1 MGTVRKTS
9 NTMIL
14 AIKTR
19 RVGSCGSEKT
29 RLGREPEPACEQEQ
43 QAGDSCLESVWA
55 AGTPGDER
63 VMQGSSFLLL
73 WEP

>member
-1 MGTVRKTS
+1 MGTLRKTL
-9 NTMIL
+9 NATIL
-14 AIKTR
+14 TIKSQR
-19 RVGSCGSEKT
+19 AGSHGSEKT

-55 AGTPGDER
+55 AGTPGDEQ

-73 WEP
+73 WEL